1 MNYQRIPV
9 MQYSSN
15 ARPKTDEK
23 MPSVMC
29 FISKNHTTLVDRDKK
44 GLKIFGAAQK
54 KLNLR
59 KVTTKADHFYAYKS
73 GCLFASHIR
82 GYKVWVHRKK
92 TLGILG

>member
-1 MNYQRIPV
+1 MLDLKQMRKCQVLCALFQRII
-9 MQYSSN
+9 QLWWTEIN
-15 ARPKTDEK
+15 
-23 MPSVMC
+23 
-29 FISKNHTTLVDRDKK
+29 K